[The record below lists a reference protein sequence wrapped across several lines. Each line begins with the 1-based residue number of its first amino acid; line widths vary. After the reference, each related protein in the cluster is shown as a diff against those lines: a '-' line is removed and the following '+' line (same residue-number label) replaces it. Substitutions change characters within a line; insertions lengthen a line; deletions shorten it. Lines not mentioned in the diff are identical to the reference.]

1 MIQCVING
9 SVAFPDTS
17 AKVKITYENQYI
29 KDSGSYTYE
38 IQFPMAIAANRI
50 FFRFAGR
57 LDVGKRL
64 PEYEDCKLYV
74 DNRLL
79 ISGKGVVASIT
90 DTTVK
95 LQIIGGAS
103 RIKYN
108 SKFALHF
115 IDEVD
120 FPDFSV
126 KTEAVKC
133 RLLGKNWMLGGFYDI
148 DLSTSNM
155 VGQEGVYTL
164 CPIYDET
171 NDTFSNGILVGIWAD
186 MGRDYP
192 DAKMYN
198 LAIQPNLFYVLRRL
212 LEFEGYTLTRNDF
225 DKEPWNRLYIANVRR
240 TMKMNLALPH
250 WTVYT
255 FIDELRKLF
264 NASFLFDDAKKT
276 CQLVAM
282 GELDTAEI
290 AEYDCLDEFTSERN
304 EDGIKYIATSNV
316 EFSMADSAAHSYLEI
331 LPHKALKEFAVVD
344 CQNREECITKGKAM
358 TEKQRRTTIFRY
370 PQGYIVFVVDFE
382 TEDSDVMVEMA
393 KEVGMF
399 SPIVRNENSEE
410 SVELKI
416 VPVAMSTM
424 KRWKDDDNKYLLDM
438 DWQGDITVL
447 VPSAQSSK
455 EESMDSLV
463 KKNRWYYF
471 AGISE
476 GDTSGSD
483 DEDIYLTVQDA
494 LEDASVL
501 DTKVEDDDSRIEL
514 FFQSPY
520 TYNYKNKQPELV
532 MGAQSASGATNVAY
546 RYPLAFTDYRMF
558 PQYTTEFETATLTL
572 QNLPHLESLGKYASK
587 ISVDQYHQVTI
598 KFISNDIPEPSCIF
612 SFRGKR
618 YICEKIEMEAS
629 NTGVDRLKTGYFY
642 EII

>member
-9 SVAFPDTS
+9 SVAYPDTS

-38 IQFPMAIAANRI
+38 IQFPMAIAANRVL
-50 FFRFAGR
+50 FRFADR
-57 LDVGKRL
+57 IDVGKRL

-79 ISGKGVVASIT
+79 ISGKGVVASIS
-90 DTTVK
+90 DTVVK

-126 KTEAVKC
+126 RTEAVKC
-133 RLLGKNWMLGGFYDI
+133 RLLGKNYMLGGFYDI
-148 DLSTSNM
+148 DLSNSNM
-155 VGQEGVYTL
+155 VGQEGIYTL

-225 DKEPWNRLYIANVRR
+225 DKDPWNRLYIANVRR

-264 NASFLFDDAKKT
+264 NATFLFDDAKKT
-276 CQLVAM
+276 CKLVAM

-304 EDGIKYIATSNV
+304 EDGIKYVATSNV
-316 EFSMADSAAHSYLEI
+316 EFSMADSAAHSYLEV
-331 LPHKALKEFAVVD
+331 LPYKALKEFTVVE
-344 CQNREECITKGKAM
+344 CKNRDECVSKGNAM
-358 TEKQRRTTIFRY
+358 TEKQRRTTIFHY
-370 PQGYIVFVVDFE
+370 PQGYIVFIVDYE
-382 TEDSDVMVEMA
+382 TDDSEEMTEMA

-399 SPIVRNENSEE
+399 SPIIRNEDSDE

-416 VPVAMSTM
+416 VPVAMTTM
-424 KRWKDDDNKYLLDM
+424 KRWKEGDNEYLLDM
-438 DWQGDITVL
+438 DWQGDITVM
-447 VPSAQSSK
+447 VPSAQSTK
-455 EESMDSLV
+455 EESMDSLT
-463 KKNRWYYF
+463 KKNRWNF
-471 AGISE
+471 IAGITD
-476 GDTSGSD
+476 GDAAESD
-483 DEDIYLTVQDA
+483 EEDIYLTVQDA

-501 DTKVEDDDSRIEL
+501 DTKEEDDESRIEL
-514 FFQSPY
+514 FFQSPF
-520 TYNYKNKQPELV
+520 TYNYKNKQAELV
-532 MGAQSASGATNVAY
+532 LGSPSVGGQTNVAY
-546 RYPLAFTDYRMF
+546 RYPIAFTDYRMF
-558 PQYTTEFETATLTL
+558 RQYTTEWETATLSL
-572 QNLPHLESLGKYASK
+572 QNIPHLECLGKYASQ
-587 ISVDQYHQVTI
+587 IAIDQYHQVTI
-598 KFISNDIPEPSCIF
+598 KFLSDDIPDPSKLF

-618 YICEKIEMEAS
+618 YLCEKIEMEAS
-629 NTGVDRLKTGYFY
+629 DTGVDRLKTGYFY

>member
-57 LDVGKRL
+57 LDVGKIL

-90 DTTVK
+90 DTIVK

-331 LPHKALKEFAVVD
+331 LPYKALKEFAVVD

-358 TEKQRRTTIFRY
+358 AEKQRRTTIFRY
-370 PQGYIVFVVDFE
+370 PQGYIVFVVDYE
-382 TEDSDVMVEMA
+382 TEDSENMTEMA

-598 KFISNDIPEPSCIF
+598 KFISNDIPDPSCIF

>member
-90 DTTVK
+90 DTIVK

-455 EESMDSLV
+455 EESMD
-463 KKNRWYYF
+463 
-471 AGISE
+471 
-476 GDTSGSD
+476 
-483 DEDIYLTVQDA
+483 
-494 LEDASVL
+494 
-501 DTKVEDDDSRIEL
+501 
-514 FFQSPY
+514 
-520 TYNYKNKQPELV
+520 
-532 MGAQSASGATNVAY
+532 
-546 RYPLAFTDYRMF
+546 
-558 PQYTTEFETATLTL
+558 
-572 QNLPHLESLGKYASK
+572 
-587 ISVDQYHQVTI
+587 
-598 KFISNDIPEPSCIF
+598 
-612 SFRGKR
+612 
-618 YICEKIEMEAS
+618 
-629 NTGVDRLKTGYFY
+629 
-642 EII
+642 

>member
-90 DTTVK
+90 DTIVK

-225 DKEPWNRLYIANVRR
+225 NKEPWNRLYIANVRR

-316 EFSMADSAAHSYLEI
+316 EFSMADSAAHGYLEI
-331 LPHKALKEFAVVD
+331 LPYKALKEFAVVD

-370 PQGYIVFVVDFE
+370 PQGYIVFIVDYE
-382 TEDSDVMVEMA
+382 TEDSENMTEMA

-399 SPIVRNENSEE
+399 SPIIRNENSEE
-410 SVELKI
+410 SVGLKI
-416 VPVAMSTM
+416 VPVAMTTM
-424 KRWKDDDNKYLLDM
+424 KRWKEGDNEYLLDM
-438 DWQGDITVL
+438 DWQGNITVL

-598 KFISNDIPEPSCIF
+598 KFISNDIPDPSCIF

>member
-90 DTTVK
+90 DTIVK

-198 LAIQPNLFYVLRRL
+198 LAIQPNLFFVLRRL

-264 NASFLFDDAKKT
+264 NATFIFNDAKKT
-276 CQLVAM
+276 CQLVAT
-282 GELDTAEI
+282 GELDTADI
-290 AEYDCLDEFTSERN
+290 AEYDCIDEFTSERN

-316 EFSMADSAAHSYLEI
+316 EFSMADSAARSYLEI

-358 TEKQRRTTIFRY
+358 AEKQRRTTIFRY
-370 PQGYIVFVVDFE
+370 PQGYIVFVVDYE
-382 TEDSDVMVEMA
+382 TEDSENMIEMA

-399 SPIVRNENSEE
+399 SPIIRNENSEE
-410 SVELKI
+410 SVKLKI
-416 VPVAMSTM
+416 VPVAMTTM
-424 KRWKDDDNKYLLDM
+424 KRWKSDDNEYLLDM

-587 ISVDQYHQVTI
+587 ILVDQYHQVTI
-598 KFISNDIPEPSCIF
+598 KFISNDIPDPSCIF